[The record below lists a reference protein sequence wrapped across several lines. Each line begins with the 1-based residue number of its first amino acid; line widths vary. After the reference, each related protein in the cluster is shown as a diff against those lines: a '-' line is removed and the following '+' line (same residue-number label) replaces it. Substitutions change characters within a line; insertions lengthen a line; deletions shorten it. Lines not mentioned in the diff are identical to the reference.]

1 MTLQCSSFC
10 AGESYNLLA
19 ISEFFTKQSWSHRIY
34 GREVLHIDADLFDL
48 AETGDVWIY
57 SYGCI
62 VCWGIS
68 TENEEKIL
76 KKIEDFLYKP
86 LLNYIVDRCDY
97 FISEE
102 EDSSYI
108 DTENNCIILRH
119 KDPYVCLSF
128 SYGLSQSIKLSA
140 FEESAEKTIEENK
153 SIPNM
158 LIETGK
164 ISLSRKTLAKR
175 IGALFLERNFVN
187 LHSDILDVPDFFWKR
202 PKYEQYYEM
211 AIKFMDL
218 TQRIQILNDRLK
230 VIHELYHILA
240 TELQHLH
247 SSRMEMIIIAL
258 ISFEVIIGLLHFL

>member
-1 MTLQCSSFC
+1 
-10 AGESYNLLA
+10 
-19 ISEFFTKQSWSHRIY
+19 
-34 GREVLHIDADLFDL
+34 
-48 AETGDVWIY
+48 
-57 SYGCI
+57 
-62 VCWGIS
+62 
-68 TENEEKIL
+68 
-76 KKIEDFLYKP
+76 
-86 LLNYIVDRCDY
+86 
-97 FISEE
+97 
-102 EDSSYI
+102 
-108 DTENNCIILRH
+108 
-119 KDPYVCLSF
+119 
-128 SYGLSQSIKLSA
+128 
-140 FEESAEKTIEENK
+140 
-153 SIPNM
+153 M

>member
-1 MTLQCSSFC
+1 MTLQCSSYC

-19 ISEFFTKQSWSHRIY
+19 ISEFFTKQSWPHRIY
-34 GREVLHIDADLFDL
+34 GREVLHIEADLFDL
-48 AETGDVWIY
+48 GENGDIWIY

-68 TENEEKIL
+68 PDSEEKIL
-76 KKIEDFLYKP
+76 KKIEDFLENP
-86 LLNYIVDRCDY
+86 LPNYIVDRCDY
-97 FISEE
+97 SISKQ
-102 EDSSYI
+102 DDISYI
-108 DTENNCIILRH
+108 DTENNQIILQTQ
-119 KDPYVCLSF
+119 DPYVCLSF

-140 FEESAEKTIEENK
+140 FEESAERTIEENK

-158 LIETGK
+158 LIKTGK

-202 PKYEQYYEM
+202 PRYEQYYEM
-211 AIKFMDL
+211 AIKFMDVS
-218 TQRIQILNDRLK
+218 QRIQILNDRLK
-230 VIHELYHILA
+230 VIHELYNILA

-247 SSRMEMIIIAL
+247 SSRMELIIIVL
-258 ISFEVIIGLLHFL
+258 ISFEVIIGLLHFF